1 MQRRAMAFKPI
12 QVQILMNEPVSS
24 SLSDGVLTLTLSNP
38 GARNA
43 ITQKIGTQLC
53 ARLRE
58 AAEDPGVRV
67 VVLTGADEHF
77 CSGAD
82 VKTLGNVDP
91 DNALETRWGH
101 DPIWKDV
108 EQRSFRIRR
117 NSDIGLLLHTMG
129 KPTIAMVR
137 GAAAGAGLSMAVAC
151 DFRIASETAVFTTA
165 FSRIGVSGDT
175 GASYF
180 LLKLVGP
187 TKAREL
193 MFLSDKVSAK
203 EAFDIGLVSHVVP
216 DAELEARTQAFA
228 IRLAQAAPIALRHIK
243 HNLLSAERMSLEDA
257 LDLEAGHMA
266 RCFQTQDSKEAIT
279 AFKEKRAPSFSGR

>member
-1 MQRRAMAFKPI
+1 MTDPI
-12 QVQILMNEPVSS
+12 
-24 SLSDGVLTLTLSNP
+24 LSTLDDGVLTLTLSNP
-38 GARNA
+38 STRNA
-43 ITQKIGTQLC
+43 ITQKIGTQL
-53 ARLRE
+53 ADRLRH

-67 VVLTGADEHF
+67 VVLTGAGEHF

-82 VKTLGNVDP
+82 VKTLGRIDP
-91 DNALETRWGH
+91 DNALEARWGDDPVWH
-101 DPIWKDV
+101 DA
-108 EQRSFRIRR
+108 EQRSLRIRR

-175 GASYF
+175 GANYF

-193 MFLSDKVSAK
+193 MFLSDKLTAP
-203 EAFDIGLVSHVVP
+203 EALRIGLVSRVVP
-216 DAELEARTQAFA
+216 DAELEAQTLAFA
-228 IRLAQAAPIALRHIK
+228 LKLAQSAPIALRHIK

-257 LDLEAGHMA
+257 LDVEAGHMA

-279 AFKEKRAPSFSGR
+279 AFREKRAPRFSGR